1 MEAHSGTASPMAR
14 LLVVD
19 DFAFMRVAIN
29 ATLGRDSS
37 LEVVGEAQDGQE
49 AIERCREL
57 RPDLVLMDV
66 SMPGMDGI
74 EATHKLKAGFP
85 ETSVLILTARAD
97 HRLLMDAVKAGAAG
111 YVLKGEHPN
120 HVPDAVRAVLNGE
133 TPLDQ
138 GLAMSLLR
146 RLGEE
151 AVAQAAR
158 PPVEPTTTKSAPS
171 LPNPLTPR
179 ETEVLSHLAAGE
191 TNRQI
196 AKELHLSLS
205 TVKRHL
211 EHILPKLKVS
221 DRTQAAVKAIE
232 MGLLPPPP
240 GPERCKSPWPPGVR
254 GGPHFLLNMG
264 SPAAHRSGRGLLPE
278 GPGSSCAPPNRS
290 IFRPLVLQISSNMAW
305 GRRDGHVL

>member
-1 MEAHSGTASPMAR
+1 LLCDGAQRRARVLGEELDRGVSGERMFQEHSSGKSPSKAR

-19 DFAFMRVAIN
+19 DQGFMRVAIK
-29 ATLGRDSS
+29 AILARDSS
-37 LEVVGEAQDGQE
+37 LEVVGEAHDGQQ
-49 AIERCREL
+49 ATQRCREL

-74 EATHKLKAGFP
+74 EATRRLKAEFP
-85 ETSVLILTARAD
+85 ETSVLILTVHAD

-111 YVLKGEHPN
+111 YVLKGEHPD
-120 HVPDAVRAVLNGE
+120 HLLDAVRAVLDGE

-151 AVAQAAR
+151 EAAR
-158 PPVEPTTTKSAPS
+158 STPPRSPPEPTSRERGATS
-171 LPNPLTPR
+171 LPNALTPR
-179 ETEVLSHLAAGE
+179 EMEVLSRLALGE

-196 AKELHLSLS
+196 AKELHISLS

-211 EHILPKLKVS
+211 ERILSKLGVS

-232 MGLLPPPP
+232 MGLW
-240 GPERCKSPWPPGVR
+240 SPTGQR
-254 GGPHFLLNMG
+254 H
-264 SPAAHRSGRGLLPE
+264 
-278 GPGSSCAPPNRS
+278 
-290 IFRPLVLQISSNMAW
+290 
-305 GRRDGHVL
+305 

>member
-1 MEAHSGTASPMAR
+1 MFQEHSSGGSPSKAR

-19 DFAFMRVAIN
+19 DQSFMRVAIN
-29 ATLGRDSS
+29 AILARDSS

-49 AIERCREL
+49 ATRRCREL

-74 EATHKLKAGFP
+74 EATRRLKAEFP
-85 ETSVLILTARAD
+85 ETSVLILTVHAD

-111 YVLKGEHPN
+111 YVLKGEHPD
-120 HVPDAVRAVLNGE
+120 HVLDAVRAVLDGE

-151 AVAQAAR
+151 EEAAR
-158 PPVEPTTTKSAPS
+158 STTPRSPPEPPSNERAATS
-171 LPNPLTPR
+171 LPHALTPR
-179 ETEVLSHLAAGE
+179 EMEVLGRLALGE

-196 AKELHLSLS
+196 AKELHISLS

-211 EHILPKLKVS
+211 ERILSKLGVS

-232 MGLLPPPP
+232 MGLRPPT
-240 GPERCKSPWPPGVR
+240 GQR
-254 GGPHFLLNMG
+254 H
-264 SPAAHRSGRGLLPE
+264 
-278 GPGSSCAPPNRS
+278 
-290 IFRPLVLQISSNMAW
+290 
-305 GRRDGHVL
+305 